1 MPTRTYLEQTSLDE
15 LRPAAPPG
23 EDVAVL
29 QVEDCAPSLWRRL
42 YGEVGA
48 AYHWVDRLGW
58 TDAEIQAY
66 LSDPAV
72 SLWVLSVKGEVA
84 GYFELRR
91 HPEDEV
97 RLKPDTIETGESPD
111 GVRLKPDTTE
121 IESPVASGFSRTFSF
136 EIAYFGLLPPYVGQ
150 GLGKYLLSEAAAR
163 AWTLQPSRVWLHTST
178 LDHPA
183 ALPNYLARGFSIF
196 RVEHY

>member
-1 MPTRTYLEQTSLDE
+1 MPTRTYLEQTNLDE

-42 YGEVGA
+42 YGDVGA

-97 RLKPDTIETGESPD
+97 R
-111 GVRLKPDTTE
+111 
-121 IESPVASGFSRTFSF
+121 TFSV

-196 RVEHY
+196 RVERY

>member
-42 YGEVGA
+42 YGDVGA

-97 RLKPDTIETGESPD
+97 R
-111 GVRLKPDTTE
+111 
-121 IESPVASGFSRTFSF
+121 TFSV

-196 RVEHY
+196 RVERY